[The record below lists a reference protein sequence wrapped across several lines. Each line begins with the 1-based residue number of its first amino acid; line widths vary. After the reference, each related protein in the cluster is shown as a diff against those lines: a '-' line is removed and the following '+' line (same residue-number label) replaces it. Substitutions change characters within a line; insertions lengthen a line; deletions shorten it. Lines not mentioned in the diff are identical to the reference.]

1 MDDTSS
7 SFLVKIE
14 VKTCTIDH
22 VSMHLKRFCN
32 KSYGNNVVVR
42 NVGGVVL
49 DVGRLVTRFKA
60 GDEVLAVLPVNHYFD
75 IKQKQCSIEEY
86 FVVLKPQSISFEIS
100 SCCLV
105 DGFRAYN
112 ALHYLGRLRPGNTL
126 LICNATSSFGV
137 ICAQL
142 ARSWGIK
149 VFTTAANEDDAQML
163 RSMSLEVERTL
174 TGHQYLRNMIKDET
188 GGLGID
194 CIVDDG
200 VLPNLPD
207 TSSHDFKMPMKHDL
221 ISSLAVCGRW
231 VTSQHNL
238 QLDPPDSE
246 TLHFKSA
253 SICHLF
259 PDALLLST
267 YKQNEVIHIL
277 DDVLDKANEGILRPH
292 FMSVIPATDLNVN
305 IFPTNQRIVL
315 KL

>member
-1 MDDTSS
+1 MDNVL
-7 SFLVKIE
+7 FQLKIE
-14 VKTCTIDH
+14 VKACTVDYINGP
-22 VSMHLKRFCN
+22 LKRFCN
-32 KSYGNNVVVR
+32 QNYENNVVVR
-42 NVGGVVL
+42 NIGGVVL
-49 DVGRLVTRFKA
+49 EVGQHVKRFKA
-60 GDEVLAVLPVNHYFD
+60 GDEVLAVLPVNRYFN
-75 IKQKQCSIEEY
+75 IAFKQCEIEEY
-86 FVVLKPQSISFEIS
+86 FVVHKPQSLTFEIA

-112 ALHYLGRLRPGNTL
+112 ALHYLGRLRPDNTL
-126 LICNATSSFGV
+126 LICNATSAFGV

-149 VFTTAANEDDAQML
+149 VFTTTANEDDAQTL
-163 RSMSLEVERTL
+163 RSMSLDVERIL

-200 VLPNLPD
+200 FLPNLSD
-207 TSSHDFKMPMKHDL
+207 STNHKFSMPKKHDL

-231 VTSQHNL
+231 VTSQHDM

-246 TLHFKSA
+246 ILHFKNA
-253 SICHLF
+253 CICHLF

-277 DDVLDKANEGILRPH
+277 EDILDKANDGTLRPH
-292 FMSVIPATDLNVN
+292 FMSVIPASDLNIN
-305 IFPTNQRIVL
+305 LFPTNHRIVL